1 MISPRPLVIAHRGAS
16 AYAPENTLAAFLLAL
31 RQGADGVE
39 LDVQLSAD
47 GEVVVCHDGSVDRTT
62 DGHGLITGL
71 SLAQLKQLD
80 AGAWFGQAFSGE
92 RIPTLAEVFESLP
105 GGIIDVELKPG
116 ALSSPL
122 PNKVAALITRFN
134 LSERVIVTSFLPHY
148 LSRIHQILPKQAIGL
163 LELRGLAGWLVH
175 TISCAWLNLDYVL
188 PYQAAVNAGFV
199 QAQTRAGRKVISWT
213 VDDPATLRAH
223 RALNLAGVI
232 TNDPVKALQA
242 LESA

>member
-1 MISPRPLVIAHRGAS
+1 MIAHRGAS
-16 AYAPENTLAAFLLAL
+16 AYAPENTLAAFQLAL

-62 DGHGLITGL
+62 DGHGLVAEL

-80 AGAWFGQAFSGE
+80 AGAWFGQAFRGE

-116 ALSSPL
+116 ALSSAL

-148 LSRIHQILPKQAIGL
+148 LSRIHQLLPKQAIGL
-163 LELRGLAGWLVH
+163 LELRGIGRLAGAYHFLRL
-175 TISCAWLNLDYVL
+175 AE
-188 PYQAAVNAGFV
+188 PG
-199 QAQTRAGRKVISWT
+199 
-213 VDDPATLRAH
+213 LRAAAPGGGERGLCAGPDPR
-223 RALNLAGVI
+223 RAQGDLVDGG
-232 TNDPVKALQA
+232 
-242 LESA
+242 